1 MDFGTREHLGE
12 KNGRLI
18 IGGADA
24 VELARKHGTPLY
36 VTDERRIRSNYRRFA
51 AAFPDADV
59 YYAAKANSH
68 IAVLRIL
75 AQEGA
80 GADVFSDGEL
90 YAALLAG
97 IRPDRILFNGNA
109 KTDAE
114 LAMACE
120 TGVKVSVD
128 SPDELRSLA
137 RIASDADR
145 EVEIAFR
152 VNPDVSP
159 ATHPKIATGLA
170 QSKFGVPPTQVLACY
185 ADALSLEGVRP
196 VGIHCHIG
204 SQILELSPFAEM
216 MTRMM
221 DLVEKLRNDLELELD
236 FVDVGSG
243 LGIPYAG
250 TAPTPI
256 DLANVILP
264 IFTERTRALGVR
276 PKLVLEPG
284 RYVVGDGAI
293 LLCAVS
299 TVKEAYNTFVGV
311 DAGFNLLLRPTLYES
326 YHEVIVANKLD
337 KTPDHVYTVVGPICE
352 SGDILARDRRL
363 PHVEKGD
370 LIAILDTGAYGF
382 AMSSQ
387 YNGRARASE
396 VLVSAGKAEIIR
408 RRETYDDLLIG
419 QRIPPRLL

>member
-1 MDFGTREHLGE
+1 MNFGTRDHLDE
-12 KNGRLI
+12 KNGHLT
-18 IGGADA
+18 IGGAD
-24 VELARKHGTPLY
+24 VIDLTQEYGTPLY
-36 VTDERRIRSNYRRFA
+36 VIDEGRIRSNYRRFA
-51 AAFPDADV
+51 TAFPDADI
-59 YYAAKANSH
+59 YYAAKANGNL
-68 IAVLRIL
+68 AVLRVL

-97 IRPDRILFNGNA
+97 ILPDRILFNGNS

-114 LAMACE
+114 LRMACE
-120 TGVKVSVD
+120 TGVRVSVD
-128 SPDELRSLA
+128 SLEELKNLS
-137 RIASDADR
+137 RIASEDNK

-170 QSKFGVPPTQVLACY
+170 QSKFGIPHDKVLACY
-185 ADALSLEGVRP
+185 EEALSLEGVRP

-216 MTRMM
+216 MIRMM
-221 DLVEKLRNDLELELD
+221 DLVEGLKNKLKLELD
-236 FVDVGSG
+236 FVDIGSG
-243 LGIPYAG
+243 LGIPYTG

-256 DLANVILP
+256 DLANTVLP
-264 IFTERTRALGVR
+264 IFFERASALDIR

-284 RYVVGDGAI
+284 RYIVGDTSL
-293 LLCAVS
+293 LLCTVN
-299 TVKEAYNTFVGV
+299 TVKEAYSTFVGV
-311 DAGFNLLLRPTLYES
+311 DAGFNLLLRPTMYDS

-337 KTPDHVYTVVGPICE
+337 KTSDHTYTIAGPICE

-363 PHVEKGD
+363 PRVEKGD
-370 LIAILDTGAYGF
+370 LIAVLDTGAYGF

-387 YNGRARASE
+387 YNGRTRASE
-396 VLVSAGKAEIIR
+396 VLVNEGEAELIR
-408 RRETYDDLLIG
+408 ARESYGDLLMG
-419 QRIPPRLL
+419 QNIPPRLL